1 MILSGTL
8 DSVPEPVSVRLT
20 ADVTDFVRY
29 LVTTARQLLVLD
41 LKLEVL
47 NLNADQVWAR
57 FYTRGALHP
66 DFAGPNGPDAVDH
79 YLRALT
85 RINGDRGHAARA
97 GFLQGWVD
105 HRASDNARQL
115 LAWHRL
121 IGDTAVS
128 VGREQESES

>member
-66 DFAGPNGPDAVDH
+66 DFATPDAVDH
-79 YLRALT
+79 YLCALT

-105 HRASDNARQL
+105 HRASDDERQL

-128 VGREQESES
+128 VGREQDSES